1 MNISER
7 FEILSDIEW
16 SIRRAKEL
24 HETTLLDLQKAI
36 AQNDRSSEG
45 YLRGKECGIDSILVH
60 LEMLQKTIKAGV

>member
-1 MNISER
+1 MNSNER
-7 FEILSDIEW
+7 FEILSDVEW

-45 YLRGKECGIDSILVH
+45 DLRGK
-60 LEMLQKTIKAGV
+60 